1 MSALPLILFAFFL
14 SACAPTVS
22 PPPPA
27 ESVRLEAEQPRLRV
41 AAGQILRRAGV
52 RISRDASA
60 PAMRVRETSGEEV
73 ESVGADGAPNFYT
86 VRYQLTYQL
95 GENPERRV
103 AESRIV
109 AHEESRYL
117 AERKRRRAVV
127 DDMRRRALSEM
138 IYRLRKQNP
147 PQP

>member
-1 MSALPLILFAFFL
+1 MSALPLIIFSLFL
-14 SACAPTVS
+14 SACAPMEP

-27 ESVRLEAEQPRLRV
+27 ESVRLEAKQPRLR
-41 AAGQILRRAGV
+41 AAAEQILRRAGV
-52 RISRDASA
+52 RILRDSSA
-60 PAMRVRETSGEEV
+60 PAMRVRESSGEEV

-95 GENPERRV
+95 GENPERQV